1 MMPAINSKNGSAA
14 LLAKLLTEP
23 SKADRSTENR
33 DNISPRLVRAKYPA
47 GRFWTCSNRRVR
59 TSEISA
65 AVSLASHRSYQTATI
80 EVKDSGRRQHRE
92 NLDQRLE
99 ILFAERVVDQEFQ
112 AERHDDVEQRLHHDA
127 EADEGQQFLVVLQE
141 RLDERIDCRQ
151 RAGGFL
157 GGEDDEVRIV
167 LFVFKL
173 EPVLL
178 LVVLVIRRGRPV
190 GGEVGFRRELL
201 IERRVSWIIRRR
213 EQLTF

>member
-1 MMPAINSKNGSAA
+1 MLEQARPHVRNQRRRQPRV
-14 LLAKLLTEP
+14 P
-23 SKADRSTENR
+23 SLVPDRDDRGE
-33 DNISPRLVRAKYPA
+33 
-47 GRFWTCSNRRVR
+47 
-59 TSEISA
+59 
-65 AVSLASHRSYQTATI
+65 
-80 EVKDSGRRQHRE
+80 DSGRRQHRE

-112 AERHDDVEQRLHHDA
+112 AERHDDVEQRLHHNA

-141 RLDERIDCRQ
+141 RLDERINCRQ

-157 GGEDDEVRIV
+157 GGEDDEVLIV

-178 LVVLVIRRGRPV
+178 LVVLVIRRSRPV

-213 EQLTF
+213 GQLTF